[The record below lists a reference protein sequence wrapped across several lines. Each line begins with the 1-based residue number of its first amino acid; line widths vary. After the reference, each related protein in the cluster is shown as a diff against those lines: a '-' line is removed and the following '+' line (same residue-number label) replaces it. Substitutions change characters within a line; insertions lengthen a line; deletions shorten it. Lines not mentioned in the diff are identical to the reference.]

1 MDSENLTKNVPLKP
15 LVAVV
20 GADGFVGGHLAE
32 ALQAKRVVYGHCRNG
47 DVQISQ
53 AEGLLRE
60 ADVIVNAGG
69 FRVRP
74 GLDYSDY
81 QRSQQGAASAFVPW
95 IHRGAL
101 LVHISSGS
109 VLGKSKDQKL
119 GNQTPPNPRT
129 FPCPAY
135 ALAKLE
141 ADQFL
146 QRAAAES
153 GFRLIFLRPS
163 VLYAPQG
170 DSMIDTLLR
179 FAKRGVI
186 LRLYP
191 RDARHH
197 LCNTKL
203 LVEVVRRV
211 IPQKDLPQLSCL
223 VVADPYTVTNRELE
237 TMIRRHLLKKSV
249 TFPVPVALMSV
260 LLRLSFHSRNPKL
273 DFPTWGQILGVLNL
287 DSVYDPFETFRLLGI
302 DPAEYSLDKTLL
314 PLIQEALQP

>member
-1 MDSENLTKNVPLKP
+1 MKGMALKA
-15 LVAVV
+15 LIAVV

-32 ALQAKRVVYGHCRNG
+32 AFQAKRVVYGPCRNG
-47 DVQISQ
+47 DLHISR
-53 AEGLLRE
+53 AEGLLRK
-60 ADVIVNAGG
+60 ADVIINAGG

-74 GLDYSDY
+74 GLAYADY
-81 QRSQQGAASAFVPW
+81 QRSQQGATSAFVPW
-95 IHRGAL
+95 IRKGAL
-101 LVHISSGS
+101 LLHISSAS

-119 GNQTPPNPRT
+119 GNQTPPNPGT

-146 QRAAAES
+146 QKAAAER

-170 DSMIDTLLR
+170 DGMVDTLLR
-179 FAKRGVI
+179 MAKRGVI

-197 LCNTKL
+197 LCHTKL

-211 IPQKDLPQLSCL
+211 IQQRELPHLSCL
-223 VVADPYTVTNRELE
+223 VVADPYTVTNGELE
-237 TMIRRHLLKKSV
+237 TMIRRHLKNKGV
-249 TFPVPVALMSV
+249 TLPVPVALMSM
-260 LLRLSFHSRNPKL
+260 LFRLSFHSKNPKL

-314 PLIQEALQP
+314 PLIREALQP

>member
-1 MDSENLTKNVPLKP
+1 MKNMSVKP
-15 LVAVV
+15 LIAVV

-32 ALQAKRVVYGHCRNG
+32 ALQAKRVVYGPCRNS
-47 DVQISQ
+47 DVPISQ
-53 AEGLLRE
+53 AEGLIRK
-60 ADVIVNAGG
+60 ADVIINAGG

-74 GLDYSDY
+74 GLAYADY
-81 QRSQQGAASAFVPW
+81 QRSHQGATSAFVPW
-95 IHRGAL
+95 VRKGAL
-101 LVHISSGS
+101 LLHISSAS
-109 VLGKSKDQKL
+109 VLGKSKNQKL

-146 QRAAAES
+146 QKAAAES

-170 DSMIDTLLR
+170 DGMIDTLLR
-179 FAKRGVI
+179 LAKRGAI

-191 RDARHH
+191 RDTRHH
-197 LCNTKL
+197 LCDTRL

-211 IPQKDLPQLSCL
+211 IQQNDLPHLSCL

-237 TMIRRHLLKKSV
+237 TMIRRHLRNKSV
-249 TFPVPVALMSV
+249 TSPVPVALMSM
-260 LLRLSFHSRNPKL
+260 LFRLSFHSRNPKL
-273 DFPTWGQILGVLNL
+273 DLGTWGQIFGVLNL
-287 DSVYDPFETFRLLGI
+287 DSVYDPFETFCLLGI
-302 DPAEYSLDKTLL
+302 DPAAYSLDTTLL
-314 PLIQEALQP
+314 PLIQEALHE